1 MTFLHIPHLGLPTHV
16 IGERRSDHGTAAK
29 IHDALRAHG
38 RQAMAHALAHQDVD
52 MALALR
58 VLGAAQRRRDVA
70 ADVVSLAA

>member
-1 MTFLHIPHLGLPTHV
+1 MTFLHIPNLGLPTH
-16 IGERRSDHGTAAK
+16 IMGERRSDHGTADK

-38 RQAMAHALAHQDVD
+38 RQAVAHALAHQDVD

-58 VLGAAQRRRDVA
+58 VLSATQRRRAAA